1 MGSDPADCPQWT
13 VALAGLIAASP
24 AAAVPVTV
32 RTLGMSDALGA
43 LATLAAP
50 AVLDTSATSAGTST
64 PATTSTTST
73 GTSAVPGVPAVQ
85 GVPAVPGAVAVPG
98 VPEAPAVLGAPAV
111 PVHVYGHQAI
121 VGPVDGPPPGPCPTC
136 LGRRWQALRPE
147 WLRDALELG
156 GATTALGTPPWAL
169 PFAADMLAALAAH
182 AGTLPRADP
191 APLLLLDLE
200 TLRVTR
206 TALLADSQCPACG
219 RPVDDSAEAARIS
232 ARPVPKRAPDDFRV
246 RDLDDYDLP
255 ERAMVDPTA
264 GMLGAGVVADL
275 VSRTTSSVSGLFT
288 LRSGRYLRETY
299 WGGHTADYRHSFRVG
314 MLEGL
319 ERLAGMRPLG
329 RRTQVLASLDALGD
343 TALDPRTCGL
353 YTPEFHAAEPAVR
366 PFTTDREIPWVWG
379 WSLRD
384 DRPVLVPEVLTYY
397 SADGGLA
404 ARFVQETSNGCAS
417 GGCLE
422 EAVFFGLMEIVE
434 RDAFLLSWYGRADL
448 PEIDVASVRRPAT
461 RALIDR
467 MAMIGYTARFF
478 DTRVSFPIPVVT
490 AMAVRDD
497 GGLGALCFGAGA
509 GLDPEDVLAAAL
521 SEIATDAPNLRGW
534 AERDHAR
541 LRPMVDDFDQVLALH
556 DHPLLYGLPEMRRH
570 ADFLLAPR
578 TRKVPLDS
586 LAVPL
591 ADDLGEDL
599 RRCVDAVAG
608 RGFDVIAVEQTS
620 PEQAALGLAT
630 ASVLVPG
637 LVPIDFGWTR
647 QRALS
652 MPRLRTA
659 FREAGR
665 TDRDL
670 TDADLNLAPHP
681 FP

>member
-1 MGSDPADCPQWT
+1 MGADPTDCPDWA

-24 AAAVPVTV
+24 AATVPVTV
-32 RTLGMSDALGA
+32 RTLGTHDALAVPAAADAPGA
-43 LATLAAP
+43 GGGSTGNGAADLPGARGGLPATGDTGLPGAGADPAAP
-50 AVLDTSATSAGTST
+50 VDAARL
-64 PATTSTTST
+64 P
-73 GTSAVPGVPAVQ
+73 
-85 GVPAVPGAVAVPG
+85 
-98 VPEAPAVLGAPAV
+98 V
-111 PVHVYGHQAI
+111 PVHLYGDEAI
-121 VGPVDGPPPGPCPTC
+121 IGPAAGPGPCPTC
-136 LGRRWQALRPE
+136 LGRRWQAVRPA

-156 GATTALGTPPWAL
+156 GGTTAMGVPPWTL
-169 PFAADMLAALAAH
+169 PFVADMLAALAAH
-182 AGTLPRADP
+182 LGTLPLTDP
-191 APLLLLDLE
+191 APLLRLDLA
-200 TLRVTR
+200 TLRVTG

-219 RPVDDSAEAARIS
+219 DPVDDSAEGARF
-232 ARPVPKRAPDDFRV
+232 APRPRPKRAPTDFRV

-255 ERAMVDPTA
+255 ARAMVDPTA
-264 GMLGAGVVADL
+264 GVLGAGLVPDL
-275 VSRTTSSVSGLFT
+275 ISTTTSSVTGLFT
-288 LRSGRYLRETY
+288 QRSGGYLRETY

-319 ERLAGMRPLG
+319 ERFAGMQPRG
-329 RRTQVLASLDALGD
+329 RRTRVVASLDSLGD

-353 YTPEFHAAEPAVR
+353 YTPELYAAEPAVR

-397 SADGGLA
+397 SAEGGLA

-422 EAVFFGLMEIVE
+422 EAVLFGLLEVVE

-448 PEIDVASVRRPAT
+448 PEIDPASVRRPES

-467 MAMIGYTARFF
+467 LAMIGYTARFF

-534 AERDHAR
+534 AERDRSR
-541 LRPMVDDFDQVLALH
+541 LQPMATDFGQVLGLH
-556 DHPLLYGLPEMRRH
+556 DHPMLYGLPEMSRH
-570 ADFLLAPR
+570 ADFLLAAR
-578 TRKVPLDS
+578 REKVPLDS

-591 ADDLGEDL
+591 ADDLTEDL
-599 RRCVDAVAG
+599 RWCVDVLAG

-630 ASVLVPG
+630 AGVLVPG
-637 LVPIDFGWTR
+637 LVPIDFGWRR